1 MTANVSQW
9 RVVNGKKEEELYLRK
24 FFPGKKIVPFK

>member
-1 MTANVSQW
+1 MTADVSQW
-9 RVVNGKKEEELYLRK
+9 TFVNGKNEEELYLRK